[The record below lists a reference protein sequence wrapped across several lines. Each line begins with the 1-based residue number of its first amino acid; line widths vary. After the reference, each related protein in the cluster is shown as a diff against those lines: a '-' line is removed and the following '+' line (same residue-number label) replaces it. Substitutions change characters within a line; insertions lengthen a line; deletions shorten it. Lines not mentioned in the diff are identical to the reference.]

1 MLGIDPCYTRV
12 LAEID
17 SPEKCAFQL
26 SVAGNWGGVCSA
38 GERHVYS
45 SGAQEITVLEMKLF
59 MIFIREL
66 EVLGFIFQINVKKL
80 LVLNPS
86 LKQLNQQL
94 KIQN

>member
-1 MLGIDPCYTRV
+1 MRQTLVWKFGTNVLGIDPCYTRV

-45 SGAQEITVLEMKLF
+45 SGAQEITVLEIKLF
-59 MIFIREL
+59 TVCRRLTEEGMTMKTTMLAI
-66 EVLGFIFQINVKKL
+66 
-80 LVLNPS
+80 
-86 LKQLNQQL
+86 
-94 KIQN
+94 